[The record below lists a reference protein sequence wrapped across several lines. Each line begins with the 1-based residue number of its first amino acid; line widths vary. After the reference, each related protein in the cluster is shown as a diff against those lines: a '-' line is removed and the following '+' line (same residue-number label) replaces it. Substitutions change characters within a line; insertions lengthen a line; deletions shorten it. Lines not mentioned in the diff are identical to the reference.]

1 MAPRK
6 ALIMALLLA
15 AAAPALLASAFA
27 QPESDGIT
35 SGLYAGIRGSYAF
48 SGNHVTTWAPTTPAM
63 TQLRGSLAAGGGGSV
78 VVGTHLPLNLRG
90 EIEGTYRYQSLSKV
104 SLDGVKVAAG
114 GRSQSAGAMMNILW
128 DIPMPLETP
137 VQPFVGM
144 GVGVIHTDLNF
155 AGGGNTYTHQSRWD
169 PAYSMMA
176 GFALPLDETSRLT
189 AMYRWT
195 QTIHAPHSCAVS
207 GTIQSNC
214 LNNPVDSASVDLG
227 YEMEL

>member
-1 MAPRK
+1 MKDLGIAARK

-15 AAAPALLASAFA
+15 SAGPAIA
-27 QPESDGIT
+27 QPASDGIT

-48 SGNHVTTWAPTTPAM
+48 SGNHVTTWAPTTPS

-114 GRSQSAGAMMNILW
+114 GRSQSAGAMLNILW

-137 VQPFVGM
+137 IQPFVGM
-144 GVGVIHTDLNF
+144 GVGVQHTDLNF
-155 AGGGNTYTHQSRWD
+155 AGGGNTYMHQSRWE

-189 AMYRWT
+189 AMYRWM
-195 QTIHAPHSCAVS
+195 QTIHTPHSCAVS

>member
-1 MAPRK
+1 MAARK
-6 ALIMALLLA
+6 ALITGLLLA
-15 AAAPALLASAFA
+15 AAAVPAFA

-35 SGLYAGIRGSYAF
+35 SGVYAGIRGSYAF
-48 SGNHVTTWAPTTPAM
+48 SGNHVTTWAPTTPAA

-104 SLDGVKVAAG
+104 SLDGVQVAAG
-114 GRSQSAGAMMNILW
+114 GRSQSAGAMLNILW

-137 VQPFVGM
+137 VLPFVGM
-144 GVGVIHTDLNF
+144 GVGVLHTDLHV
-155 AGGGNTYTHQSRWD
+155 AGAGNTYMHQSRWD

-176 GFALPLDETSRLT
+176 GFALPLDEVSRLT

-195 QTIHAPHSCAVS
+195 QTINAPHSCAVS

>member
-1 MAPRK
+1 MAARK
-6 ALIMALLLA
+6 ALIAGLLLA
-15 AAAPALLASAFA
+15 AAVPALISSALAQS
-27 QPESDGIT
+27 ESDGIT
-35 SGLYAGIRGSYAF
+35 SGVYAGIRGSYAF
-48 SGNHVTTWAPTTPAM
+48 SGNHVTTWAPTTPM

-104 SLDGVKVAAG
+104 SLDGVQVAAS
-114 GRSQSAGAMMNILW
+114 GRSQSAGAMLNILW
-128 DIPMPLETP
+128 DIPMPLESP
-137 VQPFVGM
+137 VLPFVGM
-144 GVGVIHTDLNF
+144 GVGVQHTDLNF
-155 AGGGNTYTHQSRWD
+155 AGGGNTYMHQSRWE
-169 PAYSMMA
+169 PAYSFMA

-189 AMYRWT
+189 AMYRWM
-195 QTIHAPHSCAVS
+195 QTIHTPHSCAVS